1 MFTIII
7 NQALVVF
14 NSVNIRVD
22 EHIVLLNTY
31 KSDKQLKI
39 GADHILIYLTLN
51 IGQAKQRSLSEGKSN
66 HGG

>member
-7 NQALVVF
+7 NQALVVS

-39 GADHILIYLTLN
+39 GADHILIS
-51 IGQAKQRSLSEGKSN
+51 GQAKQRSLSEGKSN